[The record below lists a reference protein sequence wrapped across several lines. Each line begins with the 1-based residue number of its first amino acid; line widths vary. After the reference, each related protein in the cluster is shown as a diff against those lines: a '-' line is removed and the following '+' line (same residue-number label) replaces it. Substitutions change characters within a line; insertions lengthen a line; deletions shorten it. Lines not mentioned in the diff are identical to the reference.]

1 MSEIRMRQICLVAH
15 DLDRIQQQCESVF
28 GVEVCYRD
36 PGVGKYGLHNF
47 LIPFGDQF
55 LETVSPQPGEHDTPG
70 GRYLMRRGGDGGY
83 MVIMQVPRDSYA
95 GYRQRVADLGIR
107 LVSEPGRNERGM
119 GMQLHPKDVP
129 GAIPELRW
137 NVDEERPD
145 GDWWPAG
152 DDWQRAKHTE
162 IADGIRAAEIQT
174 ADPAAL
180 AARWSEVLAEP
191 VGGGDVPTI
200 ALRDAEIRFVPLR
213 DGRPEGLGGL
223 DIRVTDRAR
232 ALANAE
238 AAGCRTGDDL
248 VTICGMRL
256 RLV

>member
-1 MSEIRMRQICLVAH
+1 
-15 DLDRIQQQCESVF
+15 
-28 GVEVCYRD
+28 
-36 PGVGKYGLHNF
+36 
-47 LIPFGDQF
+47 
-55 LETVSPQPGEHDTPG
+55 
-70 GRYLMRRGGDGGY
+70 MRRGGDGGY

-107 LVSEPGRNERGM
+107 LVSEPGPERCAAWACSSIRRTCLAPSRNCAGTSTRNARTATG
-119 GMQLHPKDVP
+119 
-129 GAIPELRW
+129 
-137 NVDEERPD
+137 
-145 GDWWPAG
+145 WPAG
-152 DDWQRAKHTE
+152 EDWQRAKRTE
-162 IADGIRAAEIQT
+162 IVDGIRARR
-174 ADPAAL
+174 DPDGRSGRAGPRAGARSWTSRSAA
-180 AARWSEVLAEP
+180 
-191 VGGGDVPTI
+191 GDVPTI

-223 DIRVTDRAR
+223 DIRVRDRAR